1 MKRRKRKKLASA
13 VLTGALAAAMTAT
26 AVPAQVMA
34 AAPEGFSEEQK
45 IQNDRFW
52 EDVEGNTIYS
62 QGGGIFEFDGT
73 YYWYGVKYKN
83 APNYV
88 DDPTNS
94 QSSRRVTSQTLWYS
108 TPSYESMPKLTL
120 QNSARFLGQEAMYEL
135 K

>member
-1 MKRRKRKKLASA
+1 
-13 VLTGALAAAMTAT
+13 MTAT

-88 DDPTNS
+88 DDPTHYY
-94 QSSRRVTSQTLWYS
+94 SSGDTYS
-108 TPSYESMPKLTL
+108 DFESITCYSSDDLVNWKL
-120 QNSARFLGQEAMYEL
+120 
-135 K
+135 